1 MNAGL
6 QGAPPEAPV
15 ASAFVIQLRIVAPD
29 EQSEKALQ
37 MLEASESVVGL
48 SVARGAAIKP
58 RGDVITC
65 DVLEED
71 ASMVVSDLRKLGIGT
86 LGTLDMERLDA
97 SIGEEARRADEA
109 APGAA
114 ADAVV
119 WERVGQTLTREGVVS
134 LGLIALFA
142 LSGVIAAVSILIDSA
157 PIVVGAMALC
167 PDFAAYAAFAL
178 GAVRRQP
185 KTMRKGFGALI
196 AGFAVAIVMS
206 LLAVALLRWIGVAPE
221 TFNRSGNV
229 LAESI
234 AAPNGYS
241 LAVALCAGAAGMLSV
256 TLGRSTALVGV
267 AVSITTIPAA
277 ADIGLSVSYGDWWA
291 VRGSGAQLAI
301 NILGLMFASTVT
313 LAIQRLIF
321 NRRMERHERTRA
333 A

>member
-1 MNAGL
+1 
-6 QGAPPEAPV
+6 
-15 ASAFVIQLRIVAPD
+15 
-29 EQSEKALQ
+29 
-37 MLEASESVVGL
+37 
-48 SVARGAAIKP
+48 
-58 RGDVITC
+58 
-65 DVLEED
+65 
-71 ASMVVSDLRKLGIGT
+71 MVVSDLRDLGIGS
-86 LGTLDMERLDA
+86 LGTLDMELLDA
-97 SIGEEARRADEA
+97 SIGEQARRADEA

-185 KTMRKGFGALI
+185 ATMRRGFAALV
-196 AGFAVAIVMS
+196 AGFAAAIVMS
-206 LLAVALLRWIGVAPE
+206 LLAVAFLRLIGVAPE
-221 TFNRSGNV
+221 VFDRSGNV
-229 LAESI
+229 LAQSI
-234 AAPNGYS
+234 SAPNGYS
-241 LAVALCAGAAGMLSV
+241 LVVALCAGAAGMLSV

-277 ADIGLSVSYGDWWA
+277 ADIGLSVSYGDWA
-291 VRGSGAQLAI
+291 SVSGSGAQLAI

-313 LAIQRLIF
+313 LAIQRRVF
-321 NRRMERHERTRA
+321 RRQMSRHEKARTA
-333 A
+333 